1 MKKSF
6 CLLVPME
13 NLAQIFP
20 GFGSGLDLDPLS
32 SNMLDPDPHII
43 KADQKHWVRK
53 SRYLYHFNT
62 GRLNKTQIDLKP
74 PPLFN

>member
-43 KADQKHWVRK
+43 KADPKH
-53 SRYLYHFNT
+53 
-62 GRLNKTQIDLKP
+62 
-74 PPLFN
+74 